1 MQPKTFP
8 EKSQGV
14 YGHQATPKNF
24 QRRDREFI
32 DIMQPKTFP
41 EKRQGVYGHQATPN
55 ISREGTGSW
64 WTSNNPKTFLEKGQ
78 GVYGHQ
84 ATPDVQRRDR
94 ESIDVVQPQTFPEK
108 RQGVYGHSPKTFP
121 EKRQGVYS
129 HPPKPTFPEKRHGV
143 YGPSPKT
150 TFPEKRQGVYG
161 HSPKTTFPEKRQGLY
176 GHSQNNIPREDTGDF
191 MAIPKYC
198 NAILSKKWSE
208 TDTASNWTEPYQH
221 IQHFRPQ
228 RCCAVPSSQSHTDH
242 NAVHQRRVCMC
253 TALTQGRSQ
262 CRMTQWHCSGSFL
275 VEDCLQVNNFHCSK
289 HWTRQNV
296 CDGYV
301 VNNRFNDV
309 NIKALYNSCSSEE
322 RKYKYMFLKVYK
334 KFTYLENY
342 WDITIYLAT

>member
-1 MQPKTFP
+1 MDIKQPQTFP
-8 EKSQGV
+8 EKG
-14 YGHQATPKNF
+14 
-24 QRRDREFI
+24 
-32 DIMQPKTFP
+32 
-41 EKRQGVYGHQATPN
+41 QGVYGHQATPN
-55 ISREGTGSW
+55 ISREGTGSL
-64 WTSNNPKTFLEKGQ
+64 WTSSNPKTFLEKGR

-84 ATPDVQRRDR
+84 ATPHVQRRDR
-94 ESIDVVQPQTFPEK
+94 ELIDVVQPQ
-108 RQGVYGHSPKTFP
+108 
-121 EKRQGVYS
+121 
-129 HPPKPTFPEKRHGV
+129 
-143 YGPSPKT
+143 

-161 HSPKTTFPEKRQGLY
+161 HSPKTTFPEKRQGVY
-176 GHSQNNIPREDTGDF
+176 GHPPKPTFPEKRHGVYGPSPKTTSQRRDRDF

-198 NAILSKKWSE
+198 NAILSKNWSE

-221 IQHFRPQ
+221 IQHFQPQ

-322 RKYKYMFLKVYK
+322 CKYKYMFLKVYK